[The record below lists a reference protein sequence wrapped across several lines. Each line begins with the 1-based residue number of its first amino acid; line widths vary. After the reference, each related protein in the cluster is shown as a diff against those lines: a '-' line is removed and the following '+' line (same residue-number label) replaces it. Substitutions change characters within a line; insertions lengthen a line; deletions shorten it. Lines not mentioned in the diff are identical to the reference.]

1 MRLTFYTYWPLVLP
15 LIVLPFVWWVQKR
28 TVTGL
33 TPKKLQLLSWARSA
47 VVVLLA
53 MTLTQPALT
62 RSGQWLSV
70 IYLLDVSKSISPGA
84 VQSATKWI
92 QETNE
97 TGKPDN
103 ARFIPF
109 ANNSIQFG
117 TLDQLKD
124 VQVADELVAGSID
137 QSSTNIEEAIDEA
150 LRSFPAYHLK
160 RLILLTDGNENS
172 GRMMNQLPRL
182 KENRVQVYSVP
193 MAVRAT
199 HDAWVE
205 TVTVPTAVTAEETF
219 PMEVHVYSQVET
231 EGDVEVKGGDK
242 SLGSRKTKLVK
253 GMNRIAFAGRI
264 AEDARP
270 LTVDAEVRVTDDAFP
285 DNNR

>member
-124 VQVADELVAGSID
+124 VQVADELVAG
-137 QSSTNIEEAIDEA
+137 
-150 LRSFPAYHLK
+150 
-160 RLILLTDGNENS
+160 
-172 GRMMNQLPRL
+172 
-182 KENRVQVYSVP
+182 
-193 MAVRAT
+193 
-199 HDAWVE
+199 
-205 TVTVPTAVTAEETF
+205 
-219 PMEVHVYSQVET
+219 
-231 EGDVEVKGGDK
+231 
-242 SLGSRKTKLVK
+242 
-253 GMNRIAFAGRI
+253 
-264 AEDARP
+264 
-270 LTVDAEVRVTDDAFP
+270 
-285 DNNR
+285 